1 MKITKKRGYLESEKG
16 DYPREIVKH
25 VVTSWWLTLS
35 INMGEDE
42 LNKNILLQ
50 KAVFLK
56 FFVKDR

>member
-1 MKITKKRGYLESEKG
+1 MKITKKRGHLESEKR

-35 INMGEDE
+35 INMGEDV

-56 FFVKDR
+56 IFVKDR